1 MNCAA
6 YELTSPAQLERR
18 REEERRNEAAV
29 AKHIER
35 FQQLARRMGVRLPGA
50 PE

>member
-6 YELTSPAQLERR
+6 YELTAPAQLERR
-18 REEERRNEAAV
+18 REDDARTDATV

-35 FQQLARRMGVRLPGA
+35 FYELARHIGARLPGA
-50 PE
+50 RA